1 MNFTSLGILLAVLL
15 TLIIIFFLISLFIA
29 LWTIFALV
37 KTKVP
42 FAKTP
47 EVSLSKIF
55 KEIKLPPNSLI
66 YDLGCGDGR
75 ILFYAEKLGYRAVG
89 YELSLYPYLKCL
101 LKKISKKSSIKIINK
116 NFYQADFSDADAVFL
131 FLVTGVMEKVGKKL
145 KNDLKPDTKII
156 SYGFTLPGWPITK
169 ILDTSP
175 SKTYFYK
182 T

>member
-1 MNFTSLGILLAVLL
+1 MVFTLALVLLASLL
-15 TLIIIFFLISLFIA
+15 AITIIVFTTSLFIA
-29 LWTIFALV
+29 GWTIYTLV

-47 EVSLSKIF
+47 EENISKIF

-89 YELSLYPYLKCL
+89 YELSLYPYLKCW
-101 LKKISKKSSIKIINK
+101 LKKILKKSSIRIINK
-116 NFYQADFSDADAVFL
+116 NFYQANFSDADAIFL
-131 FLVTGVMEKVGKKL
+131 FLVAGVMGKIGKKL
-145 KNDLKPDTKII
+145 KNDLKPGTKII